1 MPNSQIITPTQA
13 KQFQDEGF
21 FILESALDQQQV
33 TILRDACD
41 TLIEA
46 MHQEMDRLDT
56 DHIHISH
63 RNQRYHIAK
72 QYHLVPALRQIVFG
86 DLMADICRATIG
98 PGAYLF
104 YDQYVAKAAEIGRSF
119 SWHQDS
125 GYLGFPHEPYVTV
138 WMAVDDMTEENG
150 TVSLLP
156 YSHIGSRELKE
167 HRRDSESGDKIGYD
181 GDEPGITAII
191 PAGSIVVFSSLVFHR
206 SGTNTTNKMRRAYV
220 TQYSSYPILNPE
232 NDAPIHLAVPFLQNS
247 DVVYRPT

>member
-1 MPNSQIITPTQA
+1 MFNSQLITPLQA

-21 FILESALDQQQV
+21 FILDSVLDQQQV
-33 TILRDACD
+33 TILREACD

-46 MHQEMDRLDT
+46 MHQEMDRLGT

-63 RNQRYHIAK
+63 RGQRYHIAK
-72 QYHLVPALRQIVFG
+72 QYHLVPALEQIVFG
-86 DLMADICRATIG
+86 ELMADICRATIG
-98 PGAYLF
+98 SDAYLF
-104 YDQYVAKAAEIGRSF
+104 YDQYVAKAAEQGRSF

-125 GYLGFPHEPYVTV
+125 GYLGFPHDPYVTV
-138 WMAVDDMTEENG
+138 WMAVDDMTVENG

-167 HRRDSESGDKIGYD
+167 HHRDSESGDKIGYV

-206 SGTNTTNKMRRAYV
+206 SGTNTTDQMRRAYV
-220 TQYSSYPILNPE
+220 TQYSSRPILNPGTE
-232 NDAPIHLAVPFLQNS
+232 DPFHLAVPFLKNS
-247 DVVYRPT
+247 DVVYRLT